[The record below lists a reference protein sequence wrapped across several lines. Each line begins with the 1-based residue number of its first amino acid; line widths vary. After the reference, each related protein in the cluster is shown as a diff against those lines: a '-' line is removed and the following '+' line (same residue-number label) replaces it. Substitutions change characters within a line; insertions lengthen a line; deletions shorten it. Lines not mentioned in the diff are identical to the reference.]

1 MTHKIKTAIQTN
13 ALWIN
18 ARREDDTEL
27 AEFYDYQLKK
37 YLETFTQEEKD
48 NYYLEL
54 ERAMQ

>member
-54 ERAMQ
+54 ERTTQ